1 MQCIQK
7 TITADNET
15 ISEFYVLPKNS
26 VIVRRRSHEGQWL
39 FPGTAKTAHQTVS
52 GHRRDIRLLAAMDE
66 RHDTPSGPNRPGT
79 ATQQKGL
86 SRLLSILDAARD
98 IFMEQGYSSLTPYLN
113 YHRPCFFP
121 RTVTR
126 KVAAKA
132 NISIGNLNY
141 YYRTKEDL
149 LRDLIDYVIIPY
161 LEEFDRA
168 RTAAGESPVKQL
180 QAVLDFWIDDLS
192 TPETTAFF
200 PECWALANHNPF
212 VAELMDEMYAKA
224 RQSLNE
230 LIPQIN
236 PTLTQKESE
245 QLALYM
251 CASMEGLTVFAGYK
265 KPWSAQL
272 GNLKKISINNFM
284 DIIKNTK
291 GSKRINAKSNS

>member
-1 MQCIQK
+1 M
-7 TITADNET
+7 
-15 ISEFYVLPKNS
+15 
-26 VIVRRRSHEGQWL
+26 IVRRR
-39 FPGTAKTAHQTVS
+39 QT
-52 GHRRDIRLLAAMDE
+52 L
-66 RHDTPSGPNRPGT
+66 NRPGT

-86 SRLLSILDAARD
+86 SRLLSILDSARD
-98 IFMEQGYSSLTPYLN
+98 IFMEDGYNSLTM
-113 YHRPCFFP
+113 
-121 RTVTR
+121 R

-149 LRDLIDYVIIPY
+149 LRDLLDYVITPY

-168 RTAAGESPVKQL
+168 RQQAGESPEKQIK
-180 QAVLDFWIDDLS
+180 AVMKFWLEDLS
-192 TPETTAFF
+192 TPETTVFF
-200 PECWALANHNPF
+200 PECWALSNHNPF
-212 VAELMDEMYAKA
+212 VAELMDNLYSKA
-224 RQSLNE
+224 REPLNE

-251 CASMEGLTVFAGYK
+251 CASMEGLTIFAGFE

-272 GNLKKISINNFM
+272 NSLKKMSIDNFM

-291 GSKRINAKSNS
+291 GSKRV

>member
-1 MQCIQK
+1 MYWNILYYSR
-7 TITADNET
+7 NET

-26 VIVRRRSHEGQWL
+26 VIVRRR
-39 FPGTAKTAHQTVS
+39 QT
-52 GHRRDIRLLAAMDE
+52 L
-66 RHDTPSGPNRPGT
+66 NRPGT

-98 IFMEQGYSSLTPYLN
+98 IFMEQGYSSLTM
-113 YHRPCFFP
+113 
-121 RTVTR
+121 R